1 MSGSSSG
8 VRFLYGTVPGRVLL
22 DLIQKTRAER
32 LFVRLLRSGLSRA
45 LVPYYAKTLRIPDSE
60 WRGKDF
66 ASCRELFVRKRDDIT
81 VDMTPDRLVS
91 PCDGWL
97 SVFPIEADSSF
108 AIKHSHYRIADLLD
122 DASLAERYRGGTCM
136 VFRLCASDY
145 HRYCYIDD
153 GTQGENHFIPGE
165 LHSVQPIVLERYP
178 VFTLN
183 RRSWCAMDTAHFG
196 TVVQTEIGALVVGGI
211 VNHRSDCAVRRGE
224 EKGHFDLAGSTITLL
239 FEPGRVTLR
248 EELRRALEV
257 CEEVRVELG
266 QWIGNGVQA
275 CAN

>member
-97 SVFPIEADSSF
+97 SVFPIEEGSSTGMNP
-108 AIKHSHYRIADLLD
+108 
-122 DASLAERYRGGTCM
+122 E
-136 VFRLCASDY
+136 V
-145 HRYCYIDD
+145 D
-153 GTQGENHFIPGE
+153 GWEEITIGLE
-165 LHSVQPIVLERYP
+165 L
-178 VFTLN
+178 
-183 RRSWCAMDTAHFG
+183 
-196 TVVQTEIGALVVGGI
+196 
-211 VNHRSDCAVRRGE
+211 
-224 EKGHFDLAGSTITLL
+224 
-239 FEPGRVTLR
+239 
-248 EELRRALEV
+248 
-257 CEEVRVELG
+257 
-266 QWIGNGVQA
+266 
-275 CAN
+275 